1 MTTITVNERTKAGK
15 TLLELAKI
23 LSASNIGVSIDT
35 GFSKPNESNELT
47 PKQKTLINKLNK
59 VAIDVKSGNFKGN
72 PIEQLL
78 NDL

>member
-23 LSASNIGVSIDT
+23 LSASNKGVSIDIEYN
-35 GFSKPNESNELT
+35 KPNELT

>member
-23 LSASNIGVSIDT
+23 LSASNKGVSIDKE
-35 GFSKPNESNELT
+35 FSKSNELT